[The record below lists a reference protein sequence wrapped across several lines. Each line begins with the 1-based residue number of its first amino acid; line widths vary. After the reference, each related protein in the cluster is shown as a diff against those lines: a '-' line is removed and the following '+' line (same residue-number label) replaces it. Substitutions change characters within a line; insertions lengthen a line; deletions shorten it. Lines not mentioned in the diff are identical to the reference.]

1 MKISIDWLKSFIPL
15 EGGIQEVVE
24 QLTMLGH
31 EAEPDLDTSGLGDII
46 IGEVTSKIKHPNA
59 DRLSL
64 CEVFNGEKTYP
75 VVCGAPNVDKGQKIA
90 FAPVGAVL
98 PGNFKIGKAKIR
110 GEVSQGMM
118 CSER

>member
-15 EGGIQEVVE
+15 DGGIQEVAE
-24 QLTMLGH
+24 QLTMLGL

-64 CEVFNGEKTYP
+64 CEVFNGEKSRNFS
-75 VVCGAPNVDKGQKIA
+75 CSKEAI
-90 FAPVGAVL
+90 FAQIEA
-98 PGNFKIGKAKIR
+98 R
-110 GEVSQGMM
+110 
-118 CSER
+118 